1 MNEKKL
7 LEQEE
12 RIEEFAHTTYRITK
26 RKSKKNVSM
35 NDNPFSQKTDQVFK
49 TTDNTQ
55 TSPQIKILNKPLNNH
70 TNHPINKIIKQI
82 NAFCYLTFVKAN
94 QNILPKNIKFDN

>member
-35 NDNPFSQKTDQVFK
+35 NDNPFSQKTD
-49 TTDNTQ
+49 
-55 TSPQIKILNKPLNNH
+55 
-70 TNHPINKIIKQI
+70 
-82 NAFCYLTFVKAN
+82 
-94 QNILPKNIKFDN
+94 